1 MPRRSVVA
9 AGLISAAIVVVYSPT
24 ISSLVRQ
31 WASDENYSHGFLIVP
46 FAAWFAWQQRALLAR
61 TPLAPS
67 NAGLVV
73 VGGSLIVLLAG
84 LLGAELFLTRISLI
98 GIMAG
103 AVLFLCG
110 WRWLRLLSFP
120 IAFLVL
126 AIPLPAVLFIQ
137 NAFPLQ
143 LLASKAGEK
152 KK

>member
-1 MPRRSVVA
+1 
-9 AGLISAAIVVVYSPT
+9 
-24 ISSLVRQ
+24 
-31 WASDENYSHGFLIVP
+31 VP

-61 TPLAPS
+61 TPPAPS

-110 WRWLRLLSFP
+110 WRWLRVLSFP

-126 AIPLPAVLFIQ
+126 AIPLPAVLFNQI
-137 NAFPLQ
+137 AFPLQ
-143 LLASKAGEK
+143 LLASKAGESVLTAAGVPVLREGNILVLPTTTLEVAQACSGIK
-152 KK
+152 TERK